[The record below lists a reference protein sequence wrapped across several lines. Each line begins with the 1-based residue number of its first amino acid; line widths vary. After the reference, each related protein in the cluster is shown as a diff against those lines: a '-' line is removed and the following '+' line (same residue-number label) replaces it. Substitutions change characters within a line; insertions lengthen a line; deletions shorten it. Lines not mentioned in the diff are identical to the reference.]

1 MIDATQLQSAL
12 DLAVERFMEEC
23 YLESNGL
30 LLELVGAGLE
40 DSFIGFCIGR
50 NFLYMRDFASAR
62 SWFER
67 SAEAESPFS
76 WTFYE
81 LMRMFREVGDTEQ
94 AERCLTRFLSF
105 DEHPDFN
112 DEHRRELL
120 KVAHECF
127 LYDRRRAADLYELIA
142 RAGIRDYLCELRIAE
157 RLVDQQRFDE
167 ADERLQALRNW
178 RDLDGWGLFA
188 VARARHGQGL
198 VDEAVSLIL
207 CAVEA
212 QSDNASLKV
221 IGIHKL
227 IDFRATEAARR
238 LLHDVLLPL
247 AEANSVLAQEAANVE
262 FRLAVQ
268 ERAHARV
275 TEMCRIPQF
284 LERAPEWLPLE
295 ALFALAHPE
304 RDGLPFTV
312 EAGIALADFLERHDR
327 LTLGAVLAQHQFHV
341 RRRDWSRVG
350 DLHERIRNNPLYDEP
365 EIVLRRFEVL
375 CLTSRLREAEDLYR
389 RYYAQRSL
397 QQSESIAVMR
407 FLAEVKLLDE
417 AGKVLL
423 EFFERGYDL
432 PDGEH
437 FLVQLCRKTGLHAEI
452 ICRLNAVG
460 GPDAQ
465 SRYGRLRQLLI
476 DDAVVKELAS
486 DFGAAEPATL
496 SVRNA
501 VLRKPPRRGVPKRR
515 MAGILCCNRAYFL
528 SHLTFLASYA
538 ARNPDA
544 GRIDWYAVYDSDVP
558 ERWHRIATRFAA
570 KLSLDLTTLKEKK
583 ILDCGLTRIEAYGI
597 FTGGNTLSRSA
608 FLRIYAARYLRGLG
622 RYDRAVYI
630 DSDIVCLRDISLLWT
645 MPFDGQLLMARA
657 EDLSADI
664 RAAAARNDLEPAR
677 YFNSGVLAFDLSD
690 PAIDERLDAA
700 INLAENEQGRLVFHD
715 QCALNIAF
723 DGCVRYLE
731 PEFNHYLRP
740 HRADNGDMRDARL
753 IHFLD
758 RPKPWDVC
766 YDRNYREHWER
777 QAEFVRALLTPGEYN
792 QLAAAA
798 NR

>member
-1 MIDATQLQSAL
+1 MTEVAQLQSTL

-23 YLESNGL
+23 YTESNGM
-30 LLELVGAGLE
+30 LLELVGSGLD
-40 DSFIGFCIGR
+40 DSYLSFCIGR
-50 NFLYMRDFASAR
+50 NFLYMRDFAAAR
-62 SWFER
+62 TWFDR
-67 SAEAESPFS
+67 SAEAEAPFP

-81 LMRMFREVGDTEQ
+81 LMRMFGEVGDTEQ

-105 DEHPDFN
+105 AEQPALN
-112 DEHRRELL
+112 DVHRRELL
-120 KVAHECF
+120 KVANECF
-127 LYDRRRAADLYELIA
+127 LYDRRRAADLYELIS

-157 RLVDQQRFDE
+157 RLIDQQRFDE
-167 ADERLQALRNW
+167 ADERLHALRKW

-188 VARARHGQGL
+188 LARVRHGQGL
-198 VDEAVSLIL
+198 VEEAVATIL
-207 CAVEA
+207 RAVDA
-212 QSDNASLKV
+212 QRDNGGLKV

-238 LLHDVLLPL
+238 LLHDELLPL

-262 FRLAVQ
+262 FRLAVLEQ
-268 ERAHARV
+268 AHARIA
-275 TEMCRIPQF
+275 EMCRIPQF

-295 ALFALAHPE
+295 ALFALSQPA
-304 RDGLPFTV
+304 RDGVPFTV
-312 EAGIALADFLERHDR
+312 EAGAALVDFLERHDR

-341 RRRDWSRVG
+341 RRNDWTRLG
-350 DLHERIRNNPLYDEP
+350 DLHERIRNTPLYDEP

-417 AGKVLL
+417 AGQVLL
-423 EFFERGYDL
+423 EFFEKGYVL

-437 FLVQLCRKTGLHAEI
+437 FLVQLCRKTGLHAEVVR
-452 ICRLNAVG
+452 RLNVVG
-460 GPDAQ
+460 GPDSQ
-465 SRYGRLRQLLI
+465 SRYGRLRQLLV
-476 DDAVVKELAS
+476 DDALVKEMPA
-486 DFGAAEPATL
+486 DFGGAGPATL
-496 SVRNA
+496 SERNA
-501 VLRKPPRRGVPKRR
+501 VLRKTPRRGQLKRR
-515 MAGILCCNRAYFL
+515 MAGILCCNRAYFF

-544 GRIDWYAVYDSDVP
+544 DRIDWYAVYDSDVP
-558 ERWHRIATRFAA
+558 ERWHRIATGFAA
-570 KLSLDLTTLKEKK
+570 KLSLNLTTLKEKK
-583 ILDCGLTRIEAYGI
+583 ILDCGLSRNEAYGI

-608 FLRIYAARYLRGLG
+608 FLRIYAARYLRGLD

-630 DSDIVCLRDISLLWT
+630 DSDIVCLRDISSLWT
-645 MPFDGQLLMARA
+645 LPFDGQLLMARA
-657 EDLSADI
+657 EDLSSDV
-664 RAAAARNDLEPAR
+664 RAAAARNDLDPTR
-677 YFNSGVLAFDLSD
+677 YFNSGVLSFDLCN
-690 PAIDERLDAA
+690 PAIDDHLAQA
-700 INLAENEQGRLVFHD
+700 IHLAEHEQGRLVFHD

-723 DGCVRYLE
+723 EGSVRYLE
-731 PEFNHYLRP
+731 AEFNHFLRP
-740 HRADNGDMRDARL
+740 QRADNGDLSQARL

-766 YDRNYREHWER
+766 YDRDYRVHWER